1 MVTFTSTILPTC
13 VLVPIAVAS
22 SLLHQ
27 KCNLLKARVIIYAY
41 QHVRLLPPESLV
53 VNQSVLRSRE
63 PTLLLQSMGPV
74 SDNALIGTLPASYAH
89 FLPVYDYQRL
99 SCRRWRSK
107 WQTACSRIIS
117 GSYRGPQRTA
127 NDSA

>member
-41 QHVRLLPPESLV
+41 QHVRLLPPSLWSSN
-53 VNQSVLRSRE
+53 NQSVLRSRG
-63 PTLLLQSMGPV
+63 PTLLCNKCQRRTSLEFHV
-74 SDNALIGTLPASYAH
+74 SDCRCG
-89 FLPVYDYQRL
+89 YQVLRV
-99 SCRRWRSK
+99 
-107 WQTACSRIIS
+107 
-117 GSYRGPQRTA
+117 
-127 NDSA
+127 